1 MYTPTEELIQQLDTR
16 YGNPHAKDCHLIQQG
31 IALLKEQAEEIKQY
45 EKFIAIQALT
55 K

>member
-1 MYTPTEELIQQLDTR
+1 MYTPQEELIAALDNQ
-16 YGNPHAKDCHLIQQG
+16 YGNPHAKDCKLIQQG